1 MKELSIRNALAL
13 PRVEKVVLNVGIN
26 RSSMEGREMQD
37 YIAECLARI
46 SGQRPVFRTAKKAI
60 SNFKIRKGLVVGAM
74 VTIRG
79 KRMEEFL
86 DRLVSI
92 VLPRVRDFR
101 GLSERCDGH
110 GNFAIGI
117 TDHTVFPEVPLSEA
131 GKIFGLQVQLRTT
144 AGSDRDALLLLRHMG
159 FPFRKGEHR
168 PSTRASLDAGHRRG

>member
-1 MKELSIRNALAL
+1 MKELSVRNALAL

-101 GLSERCDGH
+101 GLPERCDGH

-117 TDHTVFPEVPLSEA
+117 VDHSVFPEVPPSEA

-144 AGSDRDALLLLRHMG
+144 ARSDRDALLLLRHMG
-159 FPFRKGEHR
+159 FPFRKSEQ
-168 PSTRASLDAGHRRG
+168 RRG